1 MSTDPEMTTKHY
13 VELWARETIL
23 LRKQIVIEAPAA
35 WNASRL
41 ANLNGEELAYLADV
55 YGCDADWET
64 EEAED
69 WEDSSSI
76 EVSGPVP
83 DDIKPDIVF
92 TMNKVGDLIES
103 ESGKPAAFDY

>member
-1 MSTDPEMTTKHY
+1 MSVENKMTTKHY
-13 VELWARETIL
+13 VDLWARETIL

-35 WNASRL
+35 WDASRL
-41 ANLNGEELAYLADV
+41 ANLDGEELAHLADV
-55 YGCDADWET
+55 YGCDAGWET

-76 EVSGPVP
+76 DISGPVP

-92 TMNKVGDLIES
+92 RMNKVGDLIES
-103 ESGKPAAFDY
+103 ESGEPALFNE